1 MSQLNNNQPNNLNRS
16 FDRETSNNGTKSLL
30 SNTNSLGVKYARLQG
45 YLEGYL
51 DQMSASKDSQEE
63 LISKLLSE
71 LADILNPL
79 STVSKDN
86 RDRDND

>member
-1 MSQLNNNQPNNLNRS
+1 MTNDTAILSGRMNQDAKNILN
-16 FDRETSNNGTKSLL
+16 GA
-30 SNTNSLGVKYARLQG
+30 SNTIAVKYARLQG

-51 DQMSASKDSQEE
+51 DQMSASKDAQEE

-79 STVSKDN
+79 SSSTGSKDE
-86 RDRDND
+86 DR

>member
-1 MSQLNNNQPNNLNRS
+1 MNN
-16 FDRETSNNGTKSLL
+16 DTALL
-30 SNTNSLGVKYARLQG
+30 SSRLSQDAKSILNGASNTVAVKYARLQG

-51 DQMSASKDSQEE
+51 DQMSASKDAQEE

-79 STVSKDN
+79 SSANGNKEE
-86 RDRDND
+86 DR